1 MKNNIM
7 SLRHLS
13 LRTLSFATCF
23 LISSAAFA
31 NTSVKF
37 ADIPADQIAQD
48 VQQTQ
53 NPQTGAIEFQA
64 RSFDPFEA
72 VDGLAGT
79 VSLRSNSHSTAFSG
93 QTLSGGAVLDI
104 NFFYVTESDDPYDV
118 AGFETAA
125 FDAGDYADT
134 IFYDNRIVECS
145 GDIHNV
151 VYQNDY
157 YAGASFGLLAGVYR
171 PFPLYRGHQFFNP
184 YGFVYDWR
192 FPSRLTS
199 TRRFSTRS
207 SLRNRL
213 RNPRRS
219 ANQIRLANS
228 RFTGRNLSPRS
239 SLNRSTLSRRSF
251 DRGFSNQSRFNNRDR
266 REGFS
271 SVAREE
277 RRATREQNRIDRQG
291 LDRTERR
298 ALREERRDNQVADR
312 TERRVE
318 RRGFRTIKG
327 TSGRTSPRT
336 GQVSS
341 QASTLQQER
350 SANRANNSVR
360 RSTRIIKNSASRRS
374 AADIV
379 ASRSTSQTRPAQTR
393 SPQRSSAPKTP
404 VKATSRNSSSSATSQ
419 RSPQRQSTRK
429 STSQTKPKSQAK
441 RQSARQSTRQSGRSI
456 SRSTNR
462 TFKKSSRSNTRRK
475 LNFFSKSSLFGASS
489 YRVYRSSE
497 IVRCA
502 REENLSVHISYD
514 RLEAALDTGLT
525 IFVLDRDGQDIPVYI
540 PPNYIEGFGIAAFS
554 SPHTP

>member
-1 MKNNIM
+1 M
-7 SLRHLS
+7 
-13 LRTLSFATCF
+13 
-23 LISSAAFA
+23 
-31 NTSVKF
+31 
-37 ADIPADQIAQD
+37 
-48 VQQTQ
+48 
-53 NPQTGAIEFQA
+53 
-64 RSFDPFEA
+64 
-72 VDGLAGT
+72 
-79 VSLRSNSHSTAFSG
+79 RSNSHSTAFSG

-251 DRGFSNQSRFNNRDR
+251 GRTVSGQSQFNNIRQR
-266 REGFS
+266 RENLFTA
-271 SVAREE
+271 ARVE
-277 RRATREQNRIDRQG
+277 RRIDRQG
-291 LDRTERR
+291 LDRSDRQT
-298 ALREERRDNQVADR
+298 LREERRDNQGTDR
-312 TERRVE
+312 TERRFE
-318 RRGFRTIKG
+318 GRGFRTIKA
-327 TSGRTSPRT
+327 TSGRPSPRT

-341 QASTLQQER
+341 QASTSQQEGSVNR
-350 SANRANNSVR
+350 VNSSAR
-360 RSTRIIKNSASRRS
+360 RSTRIIKDSASRRS
-374 AADIV
+374 TADIV
-379 ASRSTSQTRPAQTR
+379 ASRSTSQTRPTQTS

-404 VKATSRNSSSSATSQ
+404 VKTTSRNSSSSATAQ

-462 TFKKSSRSNTRRK
+462 TFRKPSRSNTRRK
-475 LNFFSKSSLFGASS
+475 LNFFSQSSLFGASS

-554 SPHTP
+554 SPHTPCLLYTSPSPRDQRGSRMPSSA